1 MEALLSRFLGHYPSH
16 LQESV
21 RQRLEAGTLG
31 EYVQGKYPTHHSA
44 RDDKALFAYVN
55 GLKQRHLKKFPPL
68 SKVVYDTKI
77 DVVKNAL
84 GIHRFVSR
92 VQGGKLK
99 AKNEVYIA
107 SVFKHA
113 PEAFLEMI
121 VVHEL
126 AHFKSKEHDKAFY
139 QFCAHLLPSYHQVE
153 FDFRVWLVARAV
165 EKKEGV

>member
-1 MEALLSRFLGHYPSH
+1 MPLTPISHYPLH
-16 LQESV
+16 LQEAV
-21 RQRLEAGTLG
+21 KERLEAGTLDG
-31 EYVQGKYPTHHSA
+31 YIQKKYPASHAITN
-44 RDDKALFAYVN
+44 DKALFTYVN

-68 SKVVYDTKI
+68 SKVAYDAKI

-84 GIHRFVSR
+84 GVHRFVSR

-107 SVFKHA
+107 SVFKDA

-139 QFCAHLLPSYHQVE
+139 QFCTHLLPSYHQVE
-153 FDFRVWLVARAV
+153 FDFRVWLVVRAV